1 MEWWWL
7 AALALVCLG
16 FAGLILPALPGLLLI
31 FAGLWLGAWIDAY
44 ERVGVWMLVLIGA
57 MAAIGWVID
66 LVAGLLGAKAVGA
79 SPAALIG
86 AALGAVVGIF
96 GGLFG
101 LILGPIIGAM
111 AGELIARQNPKR
123 ATVVG
128 LAAGVGFVVALA
140 LKIGLAFA
148 MVAVFAFAWAV

>member
-7 AALALVCLG
+7 VAFVLVCLG
-16 FAGLILPALPGLLLI
+16 FAGLIVPALPGMLLI
-31 FAGLWLGAWIDAY
+31 FAGLWLGAWIDHY
-44 ERVGVWMLVLIGA
+44 ERVGVWMLVIIGS
-57 MAAIGWVID
+57 MAVIGWVID

-96 GGLFG
+96 GGLLG
-101 LILGPIIGAM
+101 LILGPIVGAT
-111 AGELIARQNPKR
+111 AGELIARRNARQ

-128 LAAGVGFVVALA
+128 LAAGLGFVVALA